1 MDFYINEYSKFFCFS
16 QLMPA
21 FTIGLLDMFGFENF
35 KVNSFE
41 QLMINTTNEELQNA
55 FYRNQIFYN
64 QQAYHQEG
72 LSYHQ
77 VNYKDNRKTVDLLLQ
92 VFFFFSL
99 FFH

>member
-1 MDFYINEYSKFFCFS
+1 
-16 QLMPA
+16 
-21 FTIGLLDMFGFENF
+21 MFGFENF

-55 FYRNQIFYN
+55 FYRNQIVYN
-64 QQAYHQEG
+64 QQAYQQEG

-92 VFFFFSL
+92 VIYFCYHQL
-99 FFH
+99 KIIQNLNKKKIRKK

>member
-92 VFFFFSL
+92 VFFFFT

>member
-1 MDFYINEYSKFFCFS
+1 
-16 QLMPA
+16 MPA

-64 QQAYHQEG
+64 QTLRVSAMIE
-72 LSYHQ
+72 
-77 VNYKDNRKTVDLLLQ
+77 NLQ
-92 VFFFFSL
+92 SFF
-99 FFH
+99 